1 MLDNWHCRSVIFKAF
16 DEDLGEN
23 GKVTYKILTYS
34 RYLFWELRS
43 PAHWYENAYW
53 QAVMGDIFRLFS
65 IDDNGIVRLAASGDS
80 YTKSEY
86 LINVQAMDSGR
97 SPRTANVVA
106 VITIENLPGESKNL
120 WPRQQWKASSL

>member
-1 MLDNWHCRSVIFKAF
+1 
-16 DEDLGEN
+16 
-23 GKVTYKILTYS
+23 
-34 RYLFWELRS
+34 
-43 PAHWYENAYW
+43 
-53 QAVMGDIFRLFS
+53 MGDIFRLFS

-120 WPRQQWKASSL
+120 